1 MIEELLIILLQHA
14 SPHLLLR
21 QLVPAS
27 KISIEPHK
35 LKQQKKTSKTMAKVN
50 TAPIKWAQRSD
61 SLYITIALAGE

>member
-1 MIEELLIILLQHA
+1 MQYSARKDRIRLETDD
-14 SPHLLLR
+14 
-21 QLVPAS
+21 VCPAS

-35 LKQQKKTSKTMAKVN
+35 KKGNRVSSTMAKVN